1 MKTMFIA
8 LLLVAASFGSV
19 SAQITFYDRSKDTRP
34 ARLGKCQTVD
44 TSFMECVYEHCIYD
58 PFFDKT
64 EIVDEILEI
73 GRKASRYSNYNWY
86 IRDSII
92 VVDYPNGLTVADFY
106 KLTQKIG
113 RTSTTETL
121 KYFDEGKLSHYE
133 SIAGDHY
140 VYNESI
146 PSFYW
151 QFTDET
157 DEICGYKCKK
167 AIADFRGRTWNA
179 WYAEDIPVDNGPLKF
194 GGLPGLILKIED
206 SDKEHIFEA
215 MQIRRSDKDFGHRV
229 RSSQFST
236 DRKPFNKMLLNYKMD
251 MGSVLNNSPLAPT
264 NPDGS
269 PLITGK
275 RRVFYNPVEKDL

>member
-8 LLLVAASFGSV
+8 LLLVAASFGTI
-19 SAQITFYDRSKDTRP
+19 SAQITFYDRAKDTRP

-58 PFFDKT
+58 PFLDKT
-64 EIVDEILEI
+64 EIADEILEI
-73 GRKASRYSNYNWY
+73 GRKASRYGDYNAY
-86 IRDSII
+86 MLDSII
-92 VVDYPNGLTVADFY
+92 KADYPDGITWDEWH
-106 KLTQKIG
+106 KLSKKFG
-113 RTSTTETL
+113 DSSTTETL
-121 KYFDEGKLSHYE
+121 KDFEGSKLKHYE
-133 SIAGDHY
+133 TIYLENYTYD
-140 VYNESI
+140 EEL
-146 PSFYW
+146 PTFDW

-157 DEICGYKCKK
+157 DEVCGHKCKK
-167 AIADFRGRTWNA
+167 ATAEFRGRTWNA

-194 GGLPGLILKIED
+194 GGLPGLILKLED

-215 MQIRRSDKDFGHRV
+215 MQIRKSDKDFGHRV
-229 RSSQFST
+229 RSLQLTT
-236 DRKPFNKMLLNYKMD
+236 DRNKFNKMLHDYKMD

-275 RRVFYNPVEKDL
+275 RRMFYNPVEKE